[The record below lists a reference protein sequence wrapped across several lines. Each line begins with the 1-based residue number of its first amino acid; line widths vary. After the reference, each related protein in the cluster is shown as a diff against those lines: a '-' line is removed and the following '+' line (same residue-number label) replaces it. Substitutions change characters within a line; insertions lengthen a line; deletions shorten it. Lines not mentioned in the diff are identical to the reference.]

1 MRAWKVLTPRSSPAA
16 SFAAAVE
23 QGSHD
28 RLDLGPEG
36 DDCRDE
42 RDEQKEEDYGDG
54 TQARLSGVS

>member
-36 DDCRDE
+36 DDGRDE
-42 RDEQKEEDYGDG
+42 LAGP
-54 TQARLSGVS
+54 RLLVHRV